1 MQVLRRDAAQ
11 ARHRV
16 LLEEGLELARRCS
29 LTMGTMHC
37 NAGSRFCRICAAC
50 RKRGANRRIS
60 DERLPGRIASTRAF
74 WSMPSRTRGGPV
86 RLHRHR
92 AGQRMADV
100 GDRYAF
106 LAVDLFLERKQY
118 QHVRNRLADLVDA
131 LIAPR
136 PDRRTDEVHRGRA
149 GLAQLMLQA
158 QVEIRRVDA
167 NEHGRRLGQP
177 APLDVAIGGQ
187 QAGQALER
195 VDVAEHGQG
204 MHGMPGIEVAGL
216 HLRPADAFATHRRVA
231 GLQAG
236 DDATGQQVARGL
248 ARHHADALAHCA
260 SPNCPAALRAG
271 SPARLWRPAGGHGRM
286 MPREATSRKSRKT
299 CNGSATPGS
308 DCWRA
313 FSSARA
319 SSSDR
324 PRR

>member
-16 LLEEGLELARRCS
+16 LLEEGLELRAPLFVDHGHDALQRRIALLQDLRGLGSVAPTGEFPTSGCPAGSPARGRSGRCPAARARR
-29 LTMGTMHC
+29 
-37 NAGSRFCRICAAC
+37 
-50 RKRGANRRIS
+50 
-60 DERLPGRIASTRAF
+60 
-74 WSMPSRTRGGPV
+74 PV

-167 NEHGRRLGQP
+167 NEHGRRLSQP

-195 VDVAEHGQG
+195 VDVRTRSGHAW
-204 MHGMPGIEVAGL
+204 
-216 HLRPADAFATHRRVA
+216 D
-231 GLQAG
+231 
-236 DDATGQQVARGL
+236 
-248 ARHHADALAHCA
+248 ARH
-260 SPNCPAALRAG
+260 
-271 SPARLWRPAGGHGRM
+271 
-286 MPREATSRKSRKT
+286 
-299 CNGSATPGS
+299 
-308 DCWRA
+308 
-313 FSSARA
+313 
-319 SSSDR
+319 
-324 PRR
+324 